1 MYREREREKERE
13 RREREAISHQRKLI
27 VTRPKQFK
35 GMKMILFVFG
45 RNNFF
50 FCRKEVL
57 QVLKKHASLTS
68 RFRGTE
74 KPAYVC

>member
-35 GMKMILFVFG
+35 GMKMILFVFE
-45 RNNFF
+45 RNNVFVS
-50 FCRKEVL
+50 RKEVL
-57 QVLKKHASLTS
+57 QVFEET
-68 RFRGTE
+68 R
-74 KPAYVC
+74 